1 MKERT
6 IKELLILLREYIV
19 EQDVFLGMC
28 SEINE
33 MYCLDLI
40 SNKESKILTNY
51 LKKNRPKGMDM
62 FDSWWK
68 EGDKQPRL
76 YWIDEQLKR
85 L

>member
-1 MKERT
+1 MKQRT

-19 EQDVFLGMC
+19 EQDNFFGMC

-40 SNKESKILTNY
+40 SNKESKILENY
-51 LKKNRPKGMDM
+51 LKNNKPENAFYD
-62 FDSWWK
+62 DYWWK
-68 EGDKQPRL
+68 EGDKKLRL
-76 YWIDEQLKR
+76 DWIDEQLKN